1 MIGIVLKLHVDKSFV
16 GGIVGSGGRLV
27 RFFIL
32 VALFESQVDLL
43 GFGPCFE
50 II

>member
-32 VALFESQVDLL
+32 VALFEQVL
-43 GFGPCFE
+43 GFEVPYLKKFC
-50 II
+50 